1 MEYFELPQLRIDKE
15 AHIGAIDSLKENFR
29 SVDLNYD
36 GHQVTYEKGVPT
48 DKNENEW
55 TYYQD
60 KDHGATFGPLV
71 QDIVDETARV
81 LNIPKE
87 LIVRQQYT
95 KMKPGWSLAIHRDV
109 ARQVALLIE
118 FKKDANGSITWY
130 NNNGEETKTLI
141 YGHPV
146 VVNTRQLHSA
156 RGGNAIERYGFQID
170 FNYDMG
176 IDEIYK
182 YYKESPVF
190 EMGAVKI

>member
-1 MEYFELPQLRIDKE
+1 MEYFELPQLRVDKQ
-15 AHIGAIDSLKENFR
+15 AHIDAIDSLKENFR

-71 QDIVDETARV
+71 QNIVDETARV

-118 FKKDANGSITWY
+118 FKPEANGSISWY
-130 NNNGEETKTLI
+130 DDDRTPTKTLV
-141 YGHPV
+141 YSHPV

-156 RGGNAIERYGFQID
+156 KGGDRLERYGFQID

-176 IDEIYK
+176 IDDIYK
-182 YYKESPVF
+182 YYKQSPVY
-190 EMGAVKI
+190 EMGALKI

>member
-1 MEYFELPQLRIDKE
+1 MEYFELPQLRVDNE
-15 AHIGAIDSLKENFR
+15 AHIKAMDEIKDKFQP
-29 SVDLNYD
+29 VDLNYD
-36 GHQVTYEKGVPT
+36 GHQVTYEPGVPT
-48 DKNENEW
+48 DENEHKW
-55 TYYQD
+55 VYYQD
-60 KDHGATFGPLV
+60 RDHGARFGSIV

-118 FKKDANGSITWY
+118 FKKDAKGGITWY
-130 NNNGEETKTLI
+130 DDSGKETKQLT
-141 YGHPV
+141 YSHPV

-156 RGGNAIERYGFQID
+156 VAGNGAERYGFQID

-182 YYKESPVF
+182 YYKQSPVF

>member
-1 MEYFELPQLRIDKE
+1 MEYFELPQLCVDNK
-15 AHIGAIDSLKENFR
+15 AHIKAIDELKDKFQP
-29 SVDLNYD
+29 VDLNYA
-36 GHQVTYEKGVPT
+36 GHQVTYEPGVPV
-48 DKNENEW
+48 DENEHKW
-55 TYYQD
+55 VYYQD
-60 KDHGATFGPLV
+60 RDHGATFGSIV
-71 QDIVDETARV
+71 QDIINETARV

-130 NNNGEETKTLI
+130 DNNGKETKQLMYT
-141 YGHPV
+141 HPV

-156 RGGNAIERYGFQID
+156 SAGDTIERYGFQID

-182 YYKESPVF
+182 YYKQSPVY